1 MDTPYKTQIL
11 IDDIKEYLEEE
22 GPFETEDAA
31 REFVCNEVDTAL
43 IYTSNVREFAQEYNA
58 MPEDRELIS
67 KFIDDLMTD
76 IFCAIDT
83 DNYVERED

>member
-11 IDDIKEYLEEE
+11 INDITEYLEDE
-22 GPFETEDAA
+22 GPFETEEDAQ
-31 REFVCNEVDTAL
+31 EFIYNEVDNAL
-43 IYTSNVREFAQEYNA
+43 IYTSDVREFAQEYDA
-58 MPEDRELIS
+58 MPEDSELIS

-83 DNYVERED
+83 DNYVKSEE